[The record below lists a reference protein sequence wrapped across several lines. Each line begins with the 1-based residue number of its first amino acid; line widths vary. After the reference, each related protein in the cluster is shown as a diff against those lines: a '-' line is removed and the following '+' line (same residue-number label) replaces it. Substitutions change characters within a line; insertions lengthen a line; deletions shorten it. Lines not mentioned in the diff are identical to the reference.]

1 MSSKKTLVLN
11 ALQVEQKINRMAYEI
26 YENNYEEKEVIVA
39 GIAQHGFILAKR
51 IASVL
56 ENISPIKTKL
66 FEISLDKDNPFN
78 SKATSKISDKEIK
91 DKTII
96 LVDDVLNSGQ
106 TLIYGAKLF
115 MNVAVKKIITVVL
128 VDRNH
133 TRYPVKADYVGL
145 SLSTTLQ
152 EHISVELTGNGK
164 DAVYLQ

>member
-1 MSSKKTLVLN
+1 MPARKTLVLN
-11 ALQVEQKINRMAYEI
+11 ALQVEQKIARMAYEI

-39 GIAQHGFILAKR
+39 GIAPHGFVLAKR
-51 IASVL
+51 IAAQL
-56 ENISPIKTKL
+56 ENISSIKTRL
-66 FEISLDKDNPFN
+66 VEIKLDKGDPIG
-78 SKATSKISDKEIK
+78 SKVKIADKEIR

-96 LVDDVLNSGQ
+96 LVDDVLNSGK
-106 TLIYGAKLF
+106 TMIYGTRLF

-152 EHISVELTGNGK
+152 EHISVELNGAGK
-164 DAVYLQ
+164 DAVYLE